1 MVLHDFRSKRLTLLQ
16 DWSGHT
22 WMYTRVNDIMRLYRG
37 PGSSLDEDLLTTSLK
52 ALTTDQFS
60 AELVVPPMVCEPI
73 CVNQVARLAL
83 LAVIPQRG
91 DLSHNVVI
99 PGDGG
104 PGSTVRGH
112 GGIMAGG
119 RGGGPAS
126 FGPAGGR
133 GGGPAGDYG
142 GTLAGG

>member
-1 MVLHDFRSKRLTLLQ
+1 
-16 DWSGHT
+16 
-22 WMYTRVNDIMRLYRG
+22 MYTRVNDIMRLDRG

-73 CVNQVARLAL
+73 CVNQVVRTAL
-83 LAVIPQRG
+83 LTVIPQRG

-104 PGSTVRGH
+104 PGSAVGGH
-112 GGIMAGG
+112 GGISAGG

-126 FGPAGGR
+126 FG
-133 GGGPAGDYG
+133 
-142 GTLAGG
+142 LAGG

>member
-1 MVLHDFRSKRLTLLQ
+1 VGERPWPRVGVQPRVGSDPYLAENGLTLLMVLHDFRSKRLTLLQ

-73 CVNQVARLAL
+73 CVNQVARIAL
-83 LAVIPQRG
+83 LAVIP
-91 DLSHNVVI
+91 
-99 PGDGG
+99 
-104 PGSTVRGH
+104 
-112 GGIMAGG
+112 
-119 RGGGPAS
+119 
-126 FGPAGGR
+126 
-133 GGGPAGDYG
+133 
-142 GTLAGG
+142 